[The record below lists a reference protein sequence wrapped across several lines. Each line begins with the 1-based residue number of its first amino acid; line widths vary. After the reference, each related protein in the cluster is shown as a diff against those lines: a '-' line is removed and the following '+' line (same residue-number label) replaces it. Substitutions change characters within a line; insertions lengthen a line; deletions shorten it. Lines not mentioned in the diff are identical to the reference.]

1 MAFLPIS
8 LASFVFRTEW
18 VKGSRRFFLGLTNTW
33 DLFIPVHWD
42 SVSFGPAFFLL
53 RGSDL
58 MELRKRD
65 GQLGLGESSCC
76 CFAEGTYVIVVGMK
90 IY

>member
-1 MAFLPIS
+1 
-8 LASFVFRTEW
+8 
-18 VKGSRRFFLGLTNTW
+18 
-33 DLFIPVHWD
+33 
-42 SVSFGPAFFLL
+42 
-53 RGSDL
+53 